1 MKKLTAVLAA
11 VLALG
16 ATAARAEEKP
26 ASRPFSIS
34 PYVGAFIPTGD
45 QRDILDDAVQVGLT
59 LSYDVH
65 PNVAVVGSFS
75 WAPTKAKGIVLSDR
89 DLDLFQYDLGVQGQ
103 YPVVVAGDVTLRPF
117 LGVGAGARTYSFRQ
131 SGLSSET
138 DFAAYVSAGAKA
150 EYKGFELGLTAR
162 DYLTAFDGLQGTE
175 SSTARNDLSLF
186 ASVGMRF

>member
-1 MKKLTAVLAA
+1 MKKLTAALAA

-16 ATAARAEEKP
+16 ATTARADEPTAHK
-26 ASRPFSIS
+26 FSVA

-45 QRDILDDAVQVGLT
+45 QRDILDDALLVGLT

-65 PNVAVVGSFS
+65 PNVAVVGSFGWS
-75 WAPTKAKGIVLSDR
+75 PTQVKGLGLLDD

-117 LGVGAGARTYSFRQ
+117 VGVGAGARTYSFRQ
-131 SGLSSET
+131 SGLSAET